1 MSQRL
6 VPAFFLG
13 VLVTLALFWLM
24 QTMVLNSS
32 RGLQPTD
39 DIKMVEF
46 VRLKRESSLKT
57 KKRAVPEKPPPKKRP
72 PPPKMQSA
80 NRQQVKTKMP
90 KIDVP
95 NLDFP
100 SHSAKI
106 GGSLVGNLQ
115 MGGMSGE
122 ISSNLIPIFRVPPR
136 YPMRAANRRI
146 EGWVKVEF
154 TITELGTVTDAKVV
168 EAYPNSVFNRSALR
182 AIAKWKFK
190 PKLVAGQAVEQRAL
204 QVLQFKLKK

>member
-57 KKRAVPEKPPPKKRP
+57 KKRAMPEKPPPKKRP

-90 KIDVP
+90 KINVP

-100 SHSAKI
+100 AHNAKI
-106 GGSLVGNLQ
+106 NGSLLGNLQ

-122 ISSNLIPIFRVPPR
+122 ISANLIPIFRVPPR
-136 YPMRAANRRI
+136 YPMRAASRRI

-154 TITELGTVTDAKVV
+154 TITELGTVTDATVV
-168 EAYPNSVFNRSALR
+168 EAYPNSIFNRSALR

-190 PKLVAGQAVEQRAL
+190 PKLVAGQPVEQRAL